1 MDVKNSA
8 VSYLFDSSHL
18 EKLASDL
25 NAAILGMC
33 IYFVMHAY
41 NRVLII
47 MFLFLVSQKRYPTT
61 SLERLYRQTAAVI
74 NDLVLAGNS
83 HAAMLEPER
92 LLPRKE

>member
-1 MDVKNSA
+1 MAYIDVKNPA
-8 VSYLFDSSHL
+8 VSYLFDSSHV

-33 IYFVMHAY
+33 VYVMQLESYTHC
-41 NRVLII
+41 VL
-47 MFLFLVSQKRYPTT
+47 LLVSQKRYPTT

>member
-25 NAAILGMC
+25 NAAILGMYMLCYAC
-33 IYFVMHAY
+33 IQ
-41 NRVLII
+41 RVLI
-47 MFLFLVSQKRYPTT
+47 MFLLVSQKRYPTT